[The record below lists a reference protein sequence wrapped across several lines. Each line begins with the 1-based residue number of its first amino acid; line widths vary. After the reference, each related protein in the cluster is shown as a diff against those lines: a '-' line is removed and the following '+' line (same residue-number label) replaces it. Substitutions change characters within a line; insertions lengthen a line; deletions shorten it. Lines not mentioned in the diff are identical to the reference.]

1 MVIRRIFA
9 VVLFVPCIA
18 ISLILYLVGLVLSLA
33 ATALSMCSKILLPIA
48 SIVTLFYL
56 GAIYFLYKDG
66 VPINEI
72 LFGLAGIVVMDVV
85 LLLPVFFDEL
95 VPSLFGNI
103 SAVINRVPNL
113 LWGGWELD

>member
-18 ISLILYLVGLVLSLA
+18 ISLILSLVGLVLSLA

-48 SIVTLFYL
+48 SLVTLAYFII
-56 GAIYFLYKDG
+56 IYFAYKDG

-72 LFGLAGIVVMDVV
+72 LLGLVGIVVMDIV
-85 LLLPVFFDEL
+85 LLLPVFFAEL

-113 LWGGWELD
+113 LWGGGELD